1 MIRAGADARHAR
13 IGLVLA
19 HGRGSS
25 AADILRLVDMAG
37 LTDVAAIAPEP
48 VGNTWWPTSFLAT
61 SAQTGSYVA
70 AAIALMRNAMTALEA
85 DGLPR
90 HRIWLGGFSQ
100 GACLALETFAREG
113 TGLAGCFA
121 FSGGLIGTADASG
134 EPMADLYGH
143 LPKAFDYEGRRD
155 GAKVWLSVHE
165 RDPHIPLRRVEDSAQ
180 VLGAQ
185 GADVRLQIYPGAGHA
200 VMPDDIAALRGGIMA
215 R

>member
-1 MIRAGADARHAR
+1 MIRTGADARHAR

-25 AADILRLVDMAG
+25 GADILRLIEMAG
-37 LTDVAAIAPEP
+37 LTDVAAIAPEA
-48 VGNTWWPTSFLAT
+48 VSGAWWPTSFLAT
-61 SAQTGSYVA
+61 TPQTGAYVT
-70 AAIALMRNAMTALEA
+70 AAISALRSAMTTLEA

-113 TGLAGCFA
+113 AGLAGCFA
-121 FSGGLIGTADASG
+121 FSGGLIGTSDAGG

-143 LPKAFDYEGRRD
+143 LPKSFDYQGRRD

-165 RDPHIPLRRVEDSAQ
+165 RDPHIPLKRVEDSAR

-185 GADVRLQIYPGAGHA
+185 GADVRLQIYPGVGHA
-200 VMPDDIAALRGGIMA
+200 VTAEDIAALRGGIMA